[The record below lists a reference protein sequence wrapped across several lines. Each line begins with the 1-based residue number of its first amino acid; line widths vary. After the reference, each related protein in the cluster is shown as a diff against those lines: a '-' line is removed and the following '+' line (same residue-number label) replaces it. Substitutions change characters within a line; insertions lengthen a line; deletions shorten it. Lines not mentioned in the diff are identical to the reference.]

1 LTWTKLFDK
10 SQLVRRN
17 ITKETTIITIYKKK
31 RKEKENYLKKNLVKI
46 SDKELL

>member
-31 RKEKENYLKKNLVKI
+31 RKKRKLFKEKFSENK
-46 SDKELL
+46 